1 MFGLFKGDQEDQMD
15 VKGVRDAAL
24 RFIKEELQKLEGGEG
39 KNIRGLQLFVAS
51 PDDIK
56 HVYEA
61 AMFVEAPEQLKDEVQ
76 RISDDFDIELPSNWT
91 LEVSFVDSLPPEA
104 KRASG
109 LDLGLF
115 VKTRQSLI
123 QKESSACIRIL
134 NGEAEK
140 DEYTLHSGIGKITI
154 GRERS
159 VQGSDGFFRVNSIA
173 FPGDSANEA
182 NKYIS
187 RQHAHIVWNSESGYF
202 MIFADEGGVPPQN
215 KIKIKSLSDDTPV
228 KLNSTQIGH
237 VLREGDQ
244 IILGESAVIEFRYL
258 SKETAR

>member
-1 MFGLFKGDQEDQMD
+1 MFEIFKGDQEDQMD
-15 VKGVRDAAL
+15 VKGSRDAAL

-39 KNIRGLQLFVAS
+39 KNIRGLQLFVSS
-51 PDDIK
+51 PNDIR

-61 AMFVEAPEQLKDEVQ
+61 AMYVEEPDRLKNEVQ
-76 RISDDFDIELPSNWT
+76 KISDDFDIELPTNWT
-91 LEVSFVDSLPPEA
+91 MEVTFVDSLPLEVKKA
-104 KRASG
+104 AG

-115 VKTRQSLI
+115 VKTRQNLI

-140 DEYTLHSGIGKITI
+140 DEYTLHSGIEKITI
-154 GRERS
+154 GREKS
-159 VQGSDGFFRVNSIA
+159 VQGSDGFFRVNSIS

-187 RQHAHIVWNSESGYF
+187 RQHAHIAWNSESGYF

-215 KIKIKSLSDDTPV
+215 KIKIKSLNDETPV

-258 SKETAR
+258 AKETDQ